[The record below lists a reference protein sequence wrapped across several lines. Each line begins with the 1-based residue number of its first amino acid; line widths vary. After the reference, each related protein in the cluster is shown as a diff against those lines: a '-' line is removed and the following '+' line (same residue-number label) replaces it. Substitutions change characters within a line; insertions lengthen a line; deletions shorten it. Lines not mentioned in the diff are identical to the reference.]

1 MTSSWSK
8 VRRSL
13 LVLALGGATLA
24 TFGVD
29 GCWYALNRDYENLFQ
44 ASGDAIIDTV
54 SDNVFGNIG
63 TDFDAVV
70 RIPATAFAQ
79 ALWDNWVAVHVPNDA
94 ELK

>member
-44 ASGDAIIDTV
+44 ASGDAIIQTV
-54 SDNVFGNIG
+54 SDNYFNFG
-63 TDFDAVV
+63 TDYNTVV
-70 RIPATAFAQ
+70 RIPTTAFAQ
-79 ALWDNWVAVHVPNDA
+79 ALWNNWVAVHVPNDA
-94 ELK
+94 ELR